1 MNSKERQE
9 QLNAMK
15 VAELKALATEYQ
27 IKVSGKK
34 ADIIQQLL
42 NYEGER
48 DNAEAQMPEPEFQV
62 AQDEL
67 EISNAMLAEEE
78 ANKPVWWN
86 LVVEMNKDS
95 EGNPVV
101 FEHVKDRTHIQQIL
115 LHTCRDLYLDSQ
127 RAIKASNGDKNVKQ
141 FGPVFVSKKHNG
153 LRMKDSMAKATVKSA
168 AEKVFSKEEQK
179 KFIVLNPETKHT
191 EFKKATLIL
200 EKLDGAGLITGEK
213 TDKDYAKFYT
223 VNPEEILAF
232 LKAVGCLK

>member
-1 MNSKERQE
+1 MMNSKERQE

-15 VAELKALATEYQ
+15 VAELKALAAEYQ

-42 NYEGER
+42 NYESER
-48 DNAEAQMPEPEFQV
+48 DN
-62 AQDEL
+62 
-67 EISNAMLAEEE
+67 AEEE

-101 FEHVKDRTHIQQIL
+101 FEHVKDRTKVQQIL